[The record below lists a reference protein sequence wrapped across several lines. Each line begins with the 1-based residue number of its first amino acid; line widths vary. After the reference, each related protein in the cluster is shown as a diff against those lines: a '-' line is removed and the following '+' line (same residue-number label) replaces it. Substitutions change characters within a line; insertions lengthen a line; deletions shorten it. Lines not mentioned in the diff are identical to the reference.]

1 VRPDSRHWLHA
12 ALSSV
17 RRDKA
22 AQRQPSPCLPL
33 ARSRQMR
40 RSGRTIL
47 LWVLAWYIA
56 IQVPVLLI
64 KDRWQTIGPN
74 HEARKWPALQNL
86 VARDPEQ
93 PLVLML
99 GSSRTCWA
107 FKASSLQ
114 GMPGPDQRPLRVY
127 NFGVPATGPI
137 HELLYL
143 QDMLA
148 EGIRPRLLLVEFL
161 PPLLC
166 VPQRGSLSE
175 ENMKGFAWVSGRNF
189 VRLLPYLSRP
199 GRRGREWLQARIA
212 PWYAFRREIQCDAQ
226 KWALGIPSPSPH
238 ALDGS
243 GWHLMYPAPFPA
255 SERARLVEMAHQGFS
270 PSLSNFH
277 LSDKASQ
284 ALRELFKLCR
294 REHIPAAL
302 VVMPESSE
310 FRSWYSAEAR
320 SLTRGLLTELSR
332 TYDAPIID
340 AEEWLADEDF
350 EDGQHV
356 LAHGAEVFTN
366 RLRTEITHLLERKVD

>member
-1 VRPDSRHWLHA
+1 MQL
-12 ALSSV
+12 
-17 RRDKA
+17 
-22 AQRQPSPCLPL
+22 
-33 ARSRQMR
+33 
-40 RSGRTIL
+40 SGRAIL
-47 LWVLAWYIA
+47 LWVLAWYIV
-56 IQVPVLLI
+56 IQVPILLI

-74 HEARKWPALQNL
+74 HEARKWPALHERMAQD
-86 VARDPEQ
+86 AEQ

-107 FKASSLQ
+107 FKAGSLH
-114 GMPGPDQRPLRVY
+114 GKPGPDQRPLRVY
-127 NFGVPATGPI
+127 NFGIPATGPI

-175 ENMKGFAWVSGRNF
+175 ENMKGAAWISGRDF

-199 GRRGREWLQARIA
+199 GRRGREWLQTRIA
-212 PWYAFRREIQCDAQ
+212 PWYAFRREIQCTAQ
-226 KWALGIPSPSPH
+226 QWALGIPPPREH
-238 ALDGS
+238 PLDES
-243 GWHLMYPAPFPA
+243 GWHTMEPVPFPA
-255 SERARLVEMAHQGFS
+255 TERARLVEMAHVGFS

-277 LSDKASQ
+277 LSEKASQ
-284 ALRELFKLCR
+284 ALHELLALCSRER
-294 REHIPAAL
+294 IPAAL

-310 FRSWYSAEAR
+310 FRSWYSTEAR
-320 SLTRGLLTELSR
+320 TLTRGLLAELSR

-356 LAHGAEVFTN
+356 LAHGAEEFTQ
-366 RLRTEITHLLERKVD
+366 RLGAEIARLLERKVD